1 VARIAKKVALVMDK
15 LYILNGGKLVCEF
28 LSTMDDA
35 SAYVWSCCS
44 PGPDAQRI
52 TVDVGFSLFLSY
64 YHIW

>member
-52 TVDVGFSLFLSY
+52 
-64 YHIW
+64 